1 MLDRR
6 RFVTWNVILLVS
18 LAFVIQQV
26 VMKSWLSSFDQDAAR
41 LSRELRA
48 SREIFTKT
56 VIFGLRGT
64 IISIFIPIFA
74 LVGWRRRT
82 WIPLGGFLLVLLF
95 ETGMAGALKLAIG
108 RTFPY
113 DHYFYENVDVN
124 VGEMAFPSGHATN
137 VVALLGYVAWY
148 FSRGWSKRGRLISW
162 ALVALAA
169 VDVGVSSWLIQTHWP
184 TDLVAGYLIG
194 AIALLAVVALMNAS
208 GFSPSATA
216 QHSPTTRL

>member
-64 IISIFIPIFA
+64 IISIFIPVFA
-74 LVGWRRRT
+74 FIGWKKKT

-124 VGEMAFPSGHATN
+124 VGEMAFPSGHAAN

-148 FSRGWSKRGRLISW
+148 FSRGWNNTRRMVSW
-162 ALVALAA
+162 TLVALAA
-169 VDVGVSSWLIQTHWP
+169 IDVGVSSWLIQTHWP

-194 AIALLAVVALMNAS
+194 AIALLAVVGLMNAS
-208 GFSPSATA
+208 GVSPSATA
-216 QHSPTTRL
+216 QRSPATRL

>member
-41 LSRELRA
+41 LSRELHA
-48 SREIFTKT
+48 SREIFGNT
-56 VIFGLRGT
+56 VKLGFRWA
-64 IISIFIPIFA
+64 IFIMSIP
-74 LVGWRRRT
+74 LVIVAIIRRS
-82 WIPLGGFLLVLLF
+82 WIPIGGFLLVFLF
-95 ETGMAGALKLAIG
+95 ETGMTGSLKLAIG

-113 DHYFYENVDVN
+113 DHYFYENVDVS
-124 VGEMAFPSGHATN
+124 VGEMAFPSGHAVN
-137 VVALLGYVAWY
+137 VVSLIGYLAWY
-148 FSRGWSKRGRLISW
+148 FSRGWSKARRMISW

-169 VDVGVSSWLIQTHWP
+169 IDVGVSSWLIQTHWP

-194 AIALLAVVALMNAS
+194 AIALLAVVALLNAS
-208 GFSPSATA
+208 GVSPSATA
-216 QHSPTTRL
+216 QRSPATRL

>member
-64 IISIFIPIFA
+64 IISIFIPVFA
-74 LVGWRRRT
+74 FIGWKKKT

-124 VGEMAFPSGHATN
+124 VGEMAFPSGHAAN

-148 FSRGWSKRGRLISW
+148 FSRGWNNTRRMVSW
-162 ALVALAA
+162 TLVALAA
-169 VDVGVSSWLIQTHWP
+169 IDVGVSSWLIQTHWP

-194 AIALLAVVALMNAS
+194 AIALLAVVALLNAS
-208 GFSPSATA
+208 GVSPSATA
-216 QHSPTTRL
+216 QRSPATRL